1 MKEVES
7 LICNCQ
13 TKDRVQGILMP
24 RQLRVLVIEDSEY
37 EHELL
42 RKTLLRG
49 GLNLS
54 TQRID
59 TIDTL
64 QKALLT
70 KEWDLILSAT
80 NTSGC
85 PPIASLEYLQ
95 NQKLDIPFILI
106 SDHIGEEK
114 VVSLLKAG
122 ANDFVNFKNLT
133 RLVPTIEREL
143 KEAALRRDAEKT
155 KQALH
160 RSENRYRQLVD
171 DSPTPI
177 LLLQDEKI
185 VFLNKAAKQTLAISA
200 HEELINKPVSE
211 LLHDGPP
218 ELMQSELKLLRN
230 HNSRPY
236 QAAFKRADG
245 VIILVEVFVSP
256 ADHEGAP
263 ATQLVFTDVTQ
274 RKDSDAKLQQAVQII
289 EHTMEGVLITDN
301 QGLIDSVNPAFTEI
315 TGYSEQEVIF
325 KHPRKLISNRHST
338 EFFDELWSEVNQTGS
353 WRGEVWNQR
362 KNGEI
367 YPAWMTISCVEDEQG
382 GGIEHYVIVFSDIT
396 SIKKT
401 QSQLEHLAHHDSLTN
416 LPNRLLFE
424 DRLEH
429 AIAQAKRQK
438 HQLAVLFLDL
448 DRFKNIN
455 DSLGHAMGDELLKEV
470 ASRLQ
475 NILRD
480 DDTAARLGGDE
491 FTVLVE
497 NIDDPSQAA
506 VVASKIQENFK
517 APFKIAGRELH
528 ITTSIG
534 ISIYP
539 EDGKDVADLTK
550 NADAAMYQAKE
561 QGRNSYRYYTS
572 ELTKTAFERLLLETE
587 LRSAIQQDQLL
598 LYYQPQIS
606 LQNGE
611 MTGAEALLRWHHPR
625 LGIIPPA
632 RFIPL
637 AEESGLIHEIGS
649 WVLQEACAQ
658 THYLHRQELFHG
670 RMAINLS
677 VRQIMQTDLI
687 LRFEEIIGD
696 SKCPPNMLQLEVT
709 EGIFMGQMKHSVPVL
724 DVFKKLGVSIA
735 IDDFGTG
742 YSSLSYLKQLPI
754 DKLKIDR
761 SFIRDMPHDSDAV
774 AITQAIV
781 SLGKNLGLRIT
792 AEGIETMA
800 QQSLLQKM
808 GCQEGQGYLYSPPV
822 PAETFEEMLLEGRR
836 TFHHHFSSY
845 GS

>member
-1 MKEVES
+1 
-7 LICNCQ
+7 
-13 TKDRVQGILMP
+13 MP
-24 RQLRVLVIEDSEY
+24 EQLRILVIEDSES
-37 EHELL
+37 EHILL
-42 RKTLLRG
+42 CRALRRG
-49 GLNLS
+49 GLEIS
-54 TQRID
+54 SRRID
-59 TIDTL
+59 T
-64 QKALLT
+64 KEALREVVT
-70 KEWDLILSAT
+70 TDNWDLILSDT
-80 NTSGC
+80 DISGC
-85 PPIASLEYLQ
+85 TPLESLELLQ
-95 NQKLDIPFILI
+95 NRHLDIPFILI

-122 ANDFVNFKNLT
+122 ANDFVNFNNLS
-133 RLVPTIEREL
+133 RLAPAVEREL
-143 KEAALRRDAEKT
+143 KEAAVRREAEKT
-155 KQALH
+155 KIALR

-171 DSPTPI
+171 DSPIPI
-177 LLLQDEKI
+177 LLLQDDKI
-185 VFLNKAAKQTLAISA
+185 VFLNEAAKQTLAVSIQQP
-200 HEELINKPVSE
+200 LINKQSSVLFHEASPQ
-211 LLHDGPP
+211 LLDA
-218 ELMQSELKLLRN
+218 QIKSLRN
-230 HNSRPY
+230 HNSQPY
-236 QAAFKRADG
+236 EAALRRADG
-245 VIILVEVFVSP
+245 VIIQVEALVSP
-256 ADHEGAP
+256 VEHEGAP

-274 RKDSDAKLQQAVQII
+274 RKESDAKLQQAVQII
-289 EHTMEGVLITDN
+289 EHTMEGVLITDQ
-301 QGLIDSVNPAFTEI
+301 QGNINSVNPAFTEI
-315 TGYSEQEVIF
+315 TGYSEQEII
-325 KHPRKLISNRHST
+325 KQHPRILISGRHPP
-338 EFFDELWSEVNQTGS
+338 EFFDELWSKVRRTGS
-353 WRGEVWNQR
+353 WRGEVWYQR
-362 KNGEI
+362 KNGEV
-367 YPAWMTISCVEDEQG
+367 YPVWMTISCVHDKHERV
-382 GGIEHYVIVFSDIT
+382 IHYVAVFSDIT
-396 SIKKT
+396 SIKQT

-438 HQLAVLFLDL
+438 RQLAVLFLDL

-470 ASRLQ
+470 AKRLQ

-497 NIDDPSQAA
+497 NIEDPSQAA
-506 VVASKIQENFK
+506 MVASKIQEKFK

-528 ITTSIG
+528 VTTSIG
-534 ISIYP
+534 ISIFP
-539 EDGKDVADLTK
+539 DDGNDVADLTK

-561 QGRNSYRYYTS
+561 QGRNNYRYYTS
-572 ELTKTAFERLLLETE
+572 ELTRSAFERLLLETE
-587 LRSAIQQDQLL
+587 LRSALKQNQLL

-606 LQNGE
+606 LKNGE
-611 MTGAEALLRWHHPR
+611 MTGAEAVLRWHHPR

-637 AEESGLIHEIGS
+637 AEESGLIHDIGN
-649 WVLQEACAQ
+649 WVLEQACAQ
-658 THYLHRQELFHG
+658 TRYLSKQRLFQG

-687 LRFEEIIGD
+687 LRFEQIIAESG
-696 SKCPPNMLQLEVT
+696 CPPDMLQLEVT

-822 PAETFEEMLLEGRR
+822 PAETFEEMLLEGTR
-836 TFHHHFSSY
+836 TFHHHFSNY
-845 GS
+845 GR

>member
-1 MKEVES
+1 MS
-7 LICNCQ
+7 
-13 TKDRVQGILMP
+13 G
-24 RQLRVLVIEDSEY
+24 QLRVLVIEDSEY
-37 EHELL
+37 EHDLL
-42 RKTLLRG
+42 RKTLLQD
-49 GLNLS
+49 GLNVS
-54 TQRID
+54 TLRID
-59 TIDTL
+59 SLDSL
-64 QKALLT
+64 KKALT
-70 KEWDLILSAT
+70 SESWDLILSAT
-80 NTSGC
+80 NTAGC
-85 PPIASLEYLQ
+85 PPESSLKFLHQ
-95 NQKLDIPFILI
+95 QHLDIPFILI

-114 VVSLLKAG
+114 VVTLLKAG
-122 ANDFVNFKNLT
+122 ANDFVNFKNLP
-133 RLVPTIEREL
+133 RLMPAIEREL
-143 KEAALRRDAEKT
+143 KEAAIRREAEET

-171 DSPTPI
+171 ESPTPI
-177 LLLQDEKI
+177 LLLQNEKI
-185 VFLNKAAKQTLAISA
+185 VFLNKAANQTLAVT
-200 HEELINKPVSE
+200 EQNQPLNKPVSE

-218 ELMQSELKLLRN
+218 ELMNSPLQLLRN

-236 QAAFKRADG
+236 QAAFVRADG

-256 ADHEGAP
+256 AEHEGAA

-274 RKDSDAKLQQAVQII
+274 RRDSDAKLQQAVQII
-289 EHTMEGVLITDN
+289 EHTMEGVLITDS
-301 QGLIDSVNPAFTEI
+301 QGMIDSVNPAFTEI
-315 TGYSEQEVIF
+315 TGYLEHEIISR
-325 KHPRKLISNRHST
+325 HPRILISNRHAP
-338 EFFDELWSEVNQTGS
+338 EFFDELWNEVRQTGS
-353 WRGEVWNQR
+353 WRGETWNQR
-362 KNGEI
+362 KNAEI
-367 YPAWMTISCVEDEQG
+367 YPAWMTISCVKDEHEN
-382 GGIEHYVIVFSDIT
+382 IVHYVAVFSDIT
-396 SIKKT
+396 SIKQT

-438 HQLAVLFLDL
+438 RQLAVLFLDL

-470 ASRLQ
+470 AARLQ

-506 VVASKIQENFK
+506 IVASKIQEKFK
-517 APFKIAGRELH
+517 APFRIAGRELH
-528 ITTSIG
+528 VTTSIG
-534 ISIYP
+534 ISIFP

-572 ELTKTAFERLLLETE
+572 ELTRTAFERLLLETE
-587 LRSAIQQDQLL
+587 LRSALQHNQLL

-606 LQNGE
+606 LHNGE
-611 MTGAEALLRWHHPR
+611 MTGAEAVLRWHHPR

-637 AEESGLIHEIGS
+637 AEESGLIHEIGN
-649 WVLQEACAQ
+649 WVLQEACEQ
-658 THYLHRQELFHG
+658 THYLHRQGLFHG

-687 LRFEEIIGD
+687 LRFEQIIGE
-696 SKCPPNMLQLEVT
+696 SGCPPDMLQLEVT

-800 QQSLLQKM
+800 QQALLQKM

-836 TFHHHFSSY
+836 TFHHHFSNY
-845 GS
+845 GR

>member
-1 MKEVES
+1 MPGQLRI
-7 LICNCQ
+7 LIIEGSENIYGLVCQ
-13 TKDRVQGILMP
+13 TLRRKDLN
-24 RQLRVLVIEDSEY
+24 VLT
-37 EHELL
+37 
-42 RKTLLRG
+42 R
-49 GLNLS
+49 
-54 TQRID
+54 RID
-59 TIDTL
+59 DRD
-64 QKALLT
+64 ALLSALDQSA
-70 KEWDLILSAT
+70 WDLILS
-80 NTSGC
+80 NTDSSGLN
-85 PPIASLEYLQ
+85 PTDALKLLRDRQ
-95 NQKLDIPFILI
+95 LDIPFILV
-106 SDHIGEEK
+106 SDSIGEEK

-122 ANDFVNFKNLT
+122 ASDYINLNNLS
-133 RLVPTIEREL
+133 RLLPAVDREL
-143 KEAALRRDAEKT
+143 KEAAVRREAKKT
-155 KQALH
+155 KLALR

-171 DSPTPI
+171 HSPTPI
-177 LLLQDEKI
+177 LLLQNDKI
-185 VFLNKAAKQTLAISA
+185 VFLNEAAMQTLAVSLKRP
-200 HEELINKPVSE
+200 LINKPANDLFANSSSSLLDTPALKSPSE
-211 LLHDGPP
+211 
-218 ELMQSELKLLRN
+218 QSD
-230 HNSRPY
+230 RPL
-236 QAAFKRADG
+236 QTLFRRADG
-245 VIILVEVFVSP
+245 DAIQVEVFVSLV
-256 ADHEGAP
+256 DHEGAP
-263 ATQLVFTDVTQ
+263 ATQLVFTDITN
-274 RKDSDAKLQQAVQII
+274 RKESDAKLKQAAQII
-289 EHTMEGVLITDN
+289 EHTMEGVLITDDH
-301 QGLIDSVNPAFTEI
+301 GKIESVNPAFSEI
-315 TGYSEQEVIF
+315 TGYSKSEIMQ
-325 KHPRKLISNRHST
+325 KHPQLLISDKHSA
-338 EFFDELWSEVNQTGS
+338 EFLSELWEHVNDTGS
-353 WRGEVWNQR
+353 WRGELWNQR
-362 KNGEI
+362 KNGEV
-367 YPAWMTISCVEDEQG
+367 YPVWMTISCVRDEQG
-382 GGIEHYVIVFSDIT
+382 EAQHYLMVFSDIT
-396 SIKKT
+396 SLKQT

-429 AIAQAKRQK
+429 ALAQAKRQK
-438 HQLAVLFLDL
+438 RQLAVLFLDL

-470 ASRLQ
+470 AKRLQ

-506 VVASKIQENFK
+506 VVASKIQDEFK
-517 APFKIAGRELH
+517 HPFKIANRELH
-528 ITTSIG
+528 VTSSIG
-534 ISIYP
+534 ISIFP
-539 EDGKDVADLTK
+539 EDGKDVANLTK

-561 QGRNSYRYYTS
+561 QGRNNYRYYTS
-572 ELTKTAFERLLLETE
+572 ELTRSAFERLLLETE
-587 LRSAIQQDQLL
+587 LRSALKDDQLL

-606 LQNGE
+606 LKNGE

-637 AEESGLIHEIGS
+637 AEESGLIHEIGN
-649 WVLQEACAQ
+649 WVLSEACEQ
-658 THYLHRQELFHG
+658 TRYLYKQGLFQG
-670 RMAINLS
+670 RMAVNLS

-687 LRFEEIIGD
+687 LRFEQIIAESG
-696 SKCPPNMLQLEVT
+696 CPPNMLQLEVT

-822 PAETFEEMLLEGRR
+822 PAEVFEQMLMEGRR
-836 TFHHHFSSY
+836 TFHHHFSNY

>member
-1 MKEVES
+1 
-7 LICNCQ
+7 
-13 TKDRVQGILMP
+13 MP
-24 RQLRVLVIEDSEY
+24 GQLRVLVIEDSEREY
-37 EHELL
+37 KLL
-42 RKTLLRG
+42 CRTLLRG
-49 GLNLS
+49 GLDVSPL
-54 TQRID
+54 RID
-59 TIDTL
+59 T
-64 QKALLT
+64 QEAMKEALKST
-70 KEWDLILSAT
+70 SWDLILSDT
-80 NTSGC
+80 DIPRFS
-85 PPIASLEYLQ
+85 PHESLKLLQ
-95 NQKLDIPFILI
+95 DRQLDIPFILI

-122 ANDFVNFKNLT
+122 ANDFVNFNNLP
-133 RLVPTIEREL
+133 RLVPAIERER
-143 KEAALRRDAEKT
+143 KEAAVRREAEKT
-155 KQALH
+155 KIALR

-177 LLLQDEKI
+177 LLLQENKI
-185 VFLNKAAKQTLAISA
+185 VFLNEAAKQTLAVSIQKP
-200 HEELINKPVSE
+200 LINKQACILFHDASPQ
-211 LLHDGPP
+211 LL
-218 ELMQSELKLLRN
+218 EAQIKSLRN
-230 HNSRPY
+230 HNSQPY
-236 QAAFKRADG
+236 EAAFRRADG
-245 VIILVEVFVSP
+245 IIIQVEVFVSP
-256 ADHEGAP
+256 VEHEGAP

-274 RKDSDAKLQQAVQII
+274 RKESDAKLKQAVQII
-289 EHTMEGVLITDN
+289 EHTMEGVLITDSN
-301 QGLIDSVNPAFTEI
+301 GVIDSVNPAFTEI
-315 TGYSEQEVIF
+315 TGYSEQEIITQ
-325 KHPRKLISNRHST
+325 HPRILISGRHPP
-338 EFFDELWSEVNQTGS
+338 EFFEELWDNVRNTGS

-362 KNGEI
+362 KNGEV
-367 YPAWMTISCVEDEQG
+367 YPVWMTISCVRDEQG
-382 GGIEHYVIVFSDIT
+382 SVMHYVAVFSDIT
-396 SIKKT
+396 SIKQT

-438 HQLAVLFLDL
+438 RQLAVLFLDL

-470 ASRLQ
+470 AARLQ
-475 NILRD
+475 KILRD

-497 NIDDPSQAA
+497 NIEDPSQAA
-506 VVASKIQENFK
+506 VVATKIQEKFK

-528 ITTSIG
+528 VTTSIG

-561 QGRNSYRYYTS
+561 QGRNNYRYYTS
-572 ELTKTAFERLLLETE
+572 ELTRTAFERLLLETE
-587 LRSAIQQDQLL
+587 LRSALHQNQLL

-606 LQNGE
+606 LNNGE
-611 MTGAEALLRWHHPR
+611 MTGAEAVLRWHHPR

-637 AEESGLIHEIGS
+637 AEESGLIHEIGN

-658 THYLHRQELFHG
+658 TRYLNKQGLFQG

-687 LRFEEIIGD
+687 LRFEQIIAD
-696 SKCPPNMLQLEVT
+696 SGCPPTMLQLEVT
-709 EGIFMGQMKHSVPVL
+709 EGIFMGQMQHSVPVL

-836 TFHHHFSSY
+836 TFHHHFSNY
-845 GS
+845 GR

>member
-1 MKEVES
+1 LIQS
-7 LICNCQ
+7 LEQN
-13 TKDRVQGILMP
+13 
-24 RQLRVLVIEDSEY
+24 
-37 EHELL
+37 
-42 RKTLLRG
+42 
-49 GLNLS
+49 
-54 TQRID
+54 
-59 TIDTL
+59 
-64 QKALLT
+64 
-70 KEWDLILSAT
+70 EWDLILS
-80 NTSGC
+80 NTDTPGFNPFDALKLLSNR
-85 PPIASLEYLQ
+85 Q
-95 NQKLDIPFILI
+95 LDIPFILV
-106 SDHIGEEK
+106 SDSIGEEK
-114 VVSLLKAG
+114 VASLLKAG
-122 ANDFVNFKNLT
+122 ASDYINLNNLS
-133 RLVPTIEREL
+133 RLGPAVEREL
-143 KEAALRRDAEKT
+143 KEAAVRREAEKT
-155 KQALH
+155 KQALR

-171 DSPTPI
+171 HSPAPI
-177 LLLQDEKI
+177 LLLQNGKI
-185 VFLNKAAKQTLAISA
+185 VFFNEAAKQALAISL
-200 HEELINKPVSE
+200 EKPLLNKPASE
-211 LLHDGPP
+211 LFTD
-218 ELMQSELKLLRN
+218 EASALLDSPN
-230 HNSRPY
+230 IKSASVQNERPI
-236 QAAFKRADG
+236 QTTFKRADG
-245 VIILVEVFVSP
+245 GTILVEVFVSLVE
-256 ADHEGAP
+256 HEGAP
-263 ATQLVFTDVTQ
+263 ATQLVFSNITN
-274 RKDSDAKLQQAVQII
+274 RKESDAKLQQAAQII
-289 EHTMEGVLITDN
+289 EHTMEGVLITDVDRE
-301 QGLIDSVNPAFTEI
+301 IESVNPAFTEI
-315 TGYSEQEVIF
+315 TGYSKSDIIHKQ
-325 KHPRKLISNRHST
+325 PQLLISNKHSM
-338 EFFDELWSEVNQTGS
+338 EFLNELWDHVTDTGS
-353 WRGEVWNQR
+353 WRGELWNQR
-362 KNGEI
+362 KNGEV
-367 YPAWMTISCVEDEQG
+367 YPVWMTISCVRDDKG
-382 GGIEHYVIVFSDIT
+382 DALHYVMVFSDIT
-396 SIKKT
+396 SLKQT

-429 AIAQAKRQK
+429 ALAQAKRQNR
-438 HQLAVLFLDL
+438 QLAVLFLDL

-470 ASRLQ
+470 AKRLQ

-506 VVASKIQENFK
+506 VVASKIQDKFK
-517 APFKIAGRELH
+517 SPFKIAGRELH
-528 ITTSIG
+528 ITASIG
-534 ISIYP
+534 ISIFP
-539 EDGKDVADLTK
+539 DDGKDVADLTK

-561 QGRNSYRYYTS
+561 QGRNNYRYYTS
-572 ELTKTAFERLLLETE
+572 ELTRSAFERLLLETE
-587 LRSAIQQDQLL
+587 LRSALNEDQLL

-606 LQNGE
+606 LKNGE

-637 AEESGLIHEIGS
+637 AEESGLIHEIGN
-649 WVLQEACAQ
+649 WVLNETCQQ
-658 THYLHRQELFHG
+658 TRYLYKQGLFQG

-687 LRFEEIIGD
+687 LRFEQIIAESG
-696 SKCPPNMLQLEVT
+696 CPPEILQLEVT

-822 PAETFEEMLLEGRR
+822 PAEVFEQMLMEGRR
-836 TFHHHFSSY
+836 TFYHHFSNY
-845 GS
+845 GR

>member
-1 MKEVES
+1 
-7 LICNCQ
+7 
-13 TKDRVQGILMP
+13 MP
-24 RQLRVLVIEDSEY
+24 GQLRTLVIEDSEY
-37 EHELL
+37 DHDLL
-42 RKTLLRG
+42 CKTLQRG
-49 GLNLS
+49 GLDPS
-54 TQRID
+54 TLRID
-59 TIDTL
+59 SLDSLRGAL
-64 QKALLT
+64 QSAD
-70 KEWDLILSAT
+70 WDLILSAT
-80 NTSGC
+80 DITDC
-85 PPIASLEYLQ
+85 PPETSLKLLQ
-95 NQKLDIPFILI
+95 KRQLDIPFILI

-114 VVSLLKAG
+114 VVALLKAG
-122 ANDFVNFKNLT
+122 ANDFINFKNLA
-133 RLVPTIEREL
+133 RLVPAIEREL
-143 KEAALRRDAEKT
+143 KEAAVRREAEET

-177 LLLQDEKI
+177 LLLQHEKV
-185 VFLNKAAKQTLAISA
+185 VFLNKAAKQTLA
-200 HEELINKPVSE
+200 VSE
-211 LLHDGPP
+211 RQQLTNEPISKLLYEAPP
-218 ELMQSELKLLRN
+218 ELMKAPFRLLRN

-236 QAAFKRADG
+236 EAAFRRADG
-245 VIILVEVFVSP
+245 AIIQVEVFVSP
-256 ADHEGAP
+256 AEHEGEP

-274 RKDSDAKLQQAVQII
+274 RKDSDVKLQQAVQII
-289 EHTMEGVLITDN
+289 EHTMEGVLITDDH
-301 QGLIDSVNPAFTEI
+301 GMIDSVNPAFSEI
-315 TGYSEQEVIF
+315 TGYSEEEIISQ
-325 KHPRKLISNRHST
+325 HPRMLISSRHSPD
-338 EFFDELWSEVNQTGS
+338 FFDEVWSEVKQIGS
-353 WRGEVWNQR
+353 WRGELWNQR
-362 KNGEI
+362 KNGET
-367 YPAWMTISCVEDEQG
+367 YPAWMTISCVKDEHG
-382 GGIEHYVIVFSDIT
+382 SIVHYVAVFSDIT
-396 SIKKT
+396 SIKQT

-438 HQLAVLFLDL
+438 RQLAVLFLDL

-470 ASRLQ
+470 AARLQ

-497 NIDDPSQAA
+497 NVEDPSQAA
-506 VVASKIQENFK
+506 VVAAKIQEKFK

-528 ITTSIG
+528 VTTSIG

-539 EDGKDVADLTK
+539 EDGNDVADLTK

-572 ELTKTAFERLLLETE
+572 ELTRTAFERLLLETE
-587 LRSAIQQDQLL
+587 LRSALQQHQLL

-606 LQNGE
+606 LHNGE
-611 MTGAEALLRWHHPR
+611 ITGAEAVLRWHHPR

-637 AEESGLIHEIGS
+637 AEESGLIHEIGN
-649 WVLQEACAQ
+649 WVLQEACEQ
-658 THYLHRQELFHG
+658 TRYLNQQGLFQG

-687 LRFEEIIGD
+687 LRFEQIIANSG
-696 SKCPPNMLQLEVT
+696 CPPDMLQLEVT

-822 PAETFEEMLLEGRR
+822 PVETFEEMLLEGRR
-836 TFHHHFSSY
+836 TFHHHFSNY
-845 GS
+845 GR

>member
-1 MKEVES
+1 
-7 LICNCQ
+7 
-13 TKDRVQGILMP
+13 MP
-24 RQLRVLVIEDSEY
+24 GQLRVLVIEDSESEY
-37 EHELL
+37 ELL
-42 RKTLLRG
+42 CRTLRRETLNVSTRRVETKKTMEQVLG
-49 GLNLS
+49 QG
-54 TQRID
+54 
-59 TIDTL
+59 
-64 QKALLT
+64 
-70 KEWDLILSAT
+70 EWDLILS
-80 NTSGC
+80 NTDIPGFG
-85 PPIASLEYLQ
+85 PLESLKLLANRQ
-95 NQKLDIPFILI
+95 LDIPFILV

-122 ANDFVNFKNLT
+122 ASDFINFNNLS
-133 RLVPTIEREL
+133 RLVPAIEREL
-143 KEAALRRDAEKT
+143 KEAAVRREAERT
-155 KQALH
+155 KQALR

-177 LLLQDEKI
+177 LLLQNDKI
-185 VFLNKAAKQTLAISA
+185 VFLNEAAKKTLAVSL
-200 HEELINKPVSE
+200 ERPLINKQAGTLFVEGAPQLLAPPPLSSLPNHVSQQ
-211 LLHDGPP
+211 PR
-218 ELMQSELKLLRN
+218 QT
-230 HNSRPY
+230 
-236 QAAFKRADG
+236 AFQRADG
-245 VIILVEVFVSP
+245 GVIQVEVFVSP
-256 ADHEGAP
+256 VEHEGAP
-263 ATQLVFTDVTQ
+263 ATQLVFSDITH
-274 RKDSDAKLQQAVQII
+274 RKESDAKLQQAVQII
-289 EHTMEGVLITDN
+289 EHTMEGVLITDK
-301 QGLIDSVNPAFTEI
+301 QGQINSVNPAFTEI
-315 TGYSEQEVIF
+315 TGYSETEIINQ
-325 KHPRKLISNRHST
+325 HPRILISGRHPA
-338 EFFDELWSEVNQTGS
+338 EFFDELWDHVKKTGS

-362 KNGEI
+362 QNGEV
-367 YPAWMTISCVEDEQG
+367 YPVWMTISCVRDDQG
-382 GGIEHYVIVFSDIT
+382 EALHYVAVFSDIT
-396 SIKKT
+396 SIKQT

-429 AIAQAKRQK
+429 ALAQAKRQNR
-438 HQLAVLFLDL
+438 QLAVLFLDL

-470 ASRLQ
+470 ANRLQ

-491 FTVLVE
+491 FTILVE
-497 NIDDPSQAA
+497 NVDDPSQAA
-506 VVASKIQENFK
+506 VVASKIQDKFK

-528 ITTSIG
+528 VTASIG

-561 QGRNSYRYYTS
+561 QGRNNYRYYTS
-572 ELTKTAFERLLLETE
+572 ELTRTAFERLLLETE
-587 LRSAIQQDQLL
+587 LRSALKQGQLL

-606 LQNGE
+606 LKNGE

-637 AEESGLIHEIGS
+637 AEESGLIHDIGN
-649 WVLQEACAQ
+649 WVLKETCEQ
-658 THYLHRQELFHG
+658 TRYLLKQGLFQG

-687 LRFEEIIGD
+687 LRFEQIIAESG
-696 SKCPPNMLQLEVT
+696 CPPDMLQLEVT

-822 PAETFEEMLLEGRR
+822 PAEIFEQMLLEGRR
-836 TFHHHFSSY
+836 TFHHHFSNY
-845 GS
+845 GR

>member
-1 MKEVES
+1 M
-7 LICNCQ
+7 
-13 TKDRVQGILMP
+13 LMS
-24 RQLRVLVIEDSEY
+24 RQLRILVIEESEY
-37 EHELL
+37 EHELV
-42 RKTLLRG
+42 RKALLRG
-49 GLNLS
+49 GLELS
-54 TQRID
+54 TQRIASLD
-59 TIDTL
+59 SL
-64 QKALLT
+64 NKALQS
-70 KEWDLILSAT
+70 KEWDLILSST
-80 NTSGC
+80 DISDC
-85 PPIASLEYLQ
+85 PPNVSLKYLQ
-95 NQKLDIPFILI
+95 DQQLDIPFILI

-133 RLVPTIEREL
+133 RLVPAIEREL
-143 KEAALRRDAEKT
+143 KEAALRREAEKT

-177 LLLQDEKI
+177 LLLQDERI
-185 VFLNKAAKQTLAISA
+185 VFLNKAAKQTLAVSEHIQ
-200 HEELINKPVSE
+200 LINEPVSE
-211 LLHDGPP
+211 LLRDGPP
-218 ELMQSELKLLRN
+218 ELMKSQLKVLRN

-256 ADHEGAP
+256 AEHEGAP

-289 EHTMEGVLITDN
+289 EHTMEGVLITDS
-301 QGLIDSVNPAFTEI
+301 QGMIDSVNPAFSEI
-315 TGYSEQEVIF
+315 TGYSEHEIIS
-325 KHPRKLISNRHST
+325 KHPRILISNRHSP
-338 EFFDELWSEVNQTGS
+338 EFFDELWNEVNQTGS
-353 WRGEVWNQR
+353 WRGEIWNQR
-362 KNGEI
+362 KNGEV
-367 YPAWMTISCVEDEQG
+367 YPAWMTISCVQDEQG
-382 GGIEHYVIVFSDIT
+382 GIAHYVAVFSDIT
-396 SIKKT
+396 SIKQT

-429 AIAQAKRQK
+429 AIAQAKRQNR
-438 HQLAVLFLDL
+438 QLAVLFLDL

-470 ASRLQ
+470 AARLQ
-475 NILRD
+475 HILRD

-506 VVASKIQENFK
+506 VVASKIQEKFK

-572 ELTKTAFERLLLETE
+572 ELTRTAFERLLLETE
-587 LRSAIQQDQLL
+587 LRSALQQNQLL

-606 LQNGE
+606 LHNGE
-611 MTGAEALLRWHHPR
+611 LTGAEAVLRWHHPR

-637 AEESGLIHEIGS
+637 AEESGLIHEIGN
-649 WVLQEACAQ
+649 WVLQEACEQ
-658 THYLHRQELFHG
+658 TRYLHRQGLFQG

-687 LRFEEIIGD
+687 LRFEEIIGE
-696 SKCPPNMLQLEVT
+696 SGCPPDMLQLEVT

-761 SFIRDMPHDSDAV
+761 SFIRDMPHDNDAV

-836 TFHHHFSSY
+836 TFHHHFSNY
-845 GS
+845 GR

>member
-1 MKEVES
+1 MS
-7 LICNCQ
+7 
-13 TKDRVQGILMP
+13 
-24 RQLRVLVIEDSEY
+24 RQLRILVIEESEY
-37 EHELL
+37 EHELV
-42 RKTLLRG
+42 RKALLRG
-49 GLNLS
+49 GLELS

-59 TIDTL
+59 SLDSL
-64 QKALLT
+64 KKALKS
-70 KEWDLILSAT
+70 KEWDLILST
-80 NTSGC
+80 TDISQC
-85 PPIASLEYLQ
+85 PPNASLKYLQ
-95 NQKLDIPFILI
+95 DQKLDIPFILV

-133 RLVPTIEREL
+133 RLAPTIEREL
-143 KEAALRRDAEKT
+143 KEAAVRREAEET

-185 VFLNKAAKQTLAISA
+185 VFLNKAAKQTLAIS
-200 HEELINKPVSE
+200 EGEQLISKPLSE

-218 ELMQSELKLLRN
+218 ELMKSQVKLLRN

-274 RKDSDAKLQQAVQII
+274 RKDSDVKLQQAVQII
-289 EHTMEGVLITDN
+289 EHTMEGVLITD
-301 QGLIDSVNPAFTEI
+301 GEGMIDSVNPAFSEI
-315 TGYSEQEVIF
+315 TGYSEQEIISR
-325 KHPRKLISNRHST
+325 HPRILISNRHSP
-338 EFFDELWSEVNQTGS
+338 EFFDELWNEVNQTGS
-353 WRGEVWNQR
+353 WRGEIWNQR
-362 KNGEI
+362 KNGEV
-367 YPAWMTISCVEDEQG
+367 YPAWMTISCVQDER
-382 GGIEHYVIVFSDIT
+382 GGIAHYVAVFSDIT
-396 SIKKT
+396 SIKQT

-438 HQLAVLFLDL
+438 RQLAVLFLDL

-470 ASRLQ
+470 AARLQ
-475 NILRD
+475 HILRD

-497 NIDDPSQAA
+497 NIEDPSQAA
-506 VVASKIQENFK
+506 VVASKIQEKFK
-517 APFKIAGRELH
+517 TPFKIAGRELH

-572 ELTKTAFERLLLETE
+572 ELTRTAFERLLLETE
-587 LRSAIQQDQLL
+587 LRSALQQNQLL

-606 LQNGE
+606 LHNGE
-611 MTGAEALLRWHHPR
+611 MTGAEAVLRWHHPR

-637 AEESGLIHEIGS
+637 AEESGLIHEIGN
-649 WVLQEACAQ
+649 WVLQEACEQ
-658 THYLHRQELFHG
+658 TRYLNRQGLFQG

-687 LRFEEIIGD
+687 LRFEEIIGE
-696 SKCPPNMLQLEVT
+696 SGCPPDMLQLEVT

-742 YSSLSYLKQLPI
+742 YSSLSYPKQLPI

-836 TFHHHFSSY
+836 TFHHHFSNY
-845 GS
+845 GR

>member
-1 MKEVES
+1 
-7 LICNCQ
+7 
-13 TKDRVQGILMP
+13 MP
-24 RQLRVLVIEDSEY
+24 GQLRVLVIEDSER
-37 EHELL
+37 EHKLL
-42 RKTLLRG
+42 CRTLLRG
-49 GLNLS
+49 GLDVSPL
-54 TQRID
+54 RID
-59 TIDTL
+59 TL
-64 QKALLT
+64 EAMKEAL
-70 KEWDLILSAT
+70 KSHNWDLILSET
-80 NTSGC
+80 DIPRFS
-85 PPIASLEYLQ
+85 PHESLKLLQ
-95 NQKLDIPFILI
+95 DRQLDIPFILI

-122 ANDFVNFKNLT
+122 ANDFVHFNNLP
-133 RLVPTIEREL
+133 RLVPAIEREL
-143 KEAALRRDAEKT
+143 KEAAVRREAEKT
-155 KQALH
+155 KVALR

-177 LLLQDEKI
+177 LLLQEDKI
-185 VFLNKAAKQTLAISA
+185 VFLNEAAKQTLAVSIQKP
-200 HEELINKPVSE
+200 LINKQAHILFHDASPQ
-211 LLHDGPP
+211 LL
-218 ELMQSELKLLRN
+218 EAQIKSLRN
-230 HNSRPY
+230 HNSQPY
-236 QAAFKRADG
+236 EAAFRRADG
-245 VIILVEVFVSP
+245 IIIQVEVFVSP
-256 ADHEGAP
+256 VEHEGAP

-274 RKDSDAKLQQAVQII
+274 RKESDAKLQQAVQII
-289 EHTMEGVLITDN
+289 EHTMEGVLITDSN
-301 QGLIDSVNPAFTEI
+301 GVIDSVNPAFTEI
-315 TGYSEQEVIF
+315 TGYSEQEIITQ
-325 KHPRKLISNRHST
+325 HPKILISGRHPP
-338 EFFDELWSEVNQTGS
+338 EFFEELWNSVRNTGS
-353 WRGEVWNQR
+353 WRGEIWNQR
-362 KNGEI
+362 KNGEV
-367 YPAWMTISCVEDEQG
+367 YPVWMTISCVRDEQG
-382 GGIEHYVIVFSDIT
+382 SVMHYVAVFSDIT
-396 SIKKT
+396 SIKQT

-438 HQLAVLFLDL
+438 RQLAVLFLDL

-470 ASRLQ
+470 AARLQ
-475 NILRD
+475 KILRD

-506 VVASKIQENFK
+506 VVAAKIQEKFK

-528 ITTSIG
+528 VTTSIG

-561 QGRNSYRYYTS
+561 QGRNNYRYYTS
-572 ELTKTAFERLLLETE
+572 ELTRTAFERLLLETE
-587 LRSAIQQDQLL
+587 LRSALRQDQLL

-606 LQNGE
+606 LNNGE
-611 MTGAEALLRWHHPR
+611 MTGAEAVLRWHHPR

-637 AEESGLIHEIGS
+637 AEESGLIHEIGN
-649 WVLQEACAQ
+649 WVLREACAQ
-658 THYLHRQELFHG
+658 TRYLNKQGLFQG

-687 LRFEEIIGD
+687 LRFEQIIAD
-696 SKCPPNMLQLEVT
+696 SGCPPTMLQLEVT
-709 EGIFMGQMKHSVPVL
+709 EGIFMGQMQHSVPVL

-836 TFHHHFSSY
+836 TFHHHFSNY
-845 GS
+845 GR

>member
-1 MKEVES
+1 M
-7 LICNCQ
+7 
-13 TKDRVQGILMP
+13 LMSG
-24 RQLRVLVIEDSEY
+24 QLRALVIEDSEH

-42 RKTLLRG
+42 QETLLRG
-49 GLNLS
+49 GLEISSLRVDS
-54 TQRID
+54 LD
-59 TIDTL
+59 SLKD
-64 QKALLT
+64 ALT
-70 KEWDLILSAT
+70 CEAWDLILSAIDVAA
-80 NTSGC
+80 C
-85 PPIASLEYLQ
+85 PPDEGLDFLQ
-95 NQKLDIPFILI
+95 QQHLDIPFILI
-106 SDHIGEEK
+106 ADHISEEK
-114 VVSLLKAG
+114 IVTLLKAG
-122 ANDFVNFKNLT
+122 ANDFVNVNNLP
-133 RLVPTIEREL
+133 RLVPAIEREL
-143 KEAALRRDAEKT
+143 KEAAIRREAERT
-155 KQALH
+155 KKALH

-171 DSPTPI
+171 ESPTPI
-177 LLLQDEKI
+177 LLLQDKKI
-185 VFLNKAAKQTLAISA
+185 VFLNKAARQTLGVTQQHQLLDKA
-200 HEELINKPVSE
+200 VSE

-218 ELMQSELKLLRN
+218 ELINSPLQLLRN

-236 QAAFKRADG
+236 QATFKKADG
-245 VIILVEVFVSP
+245 DSILVEVFISQ
-256 ADHEGAP
+256 AEHEGAA

-274 RKDSDAKLQQAVQII
+274 RRDSDAKLQQAVQII
-289 EHTMEGVLITDN
+289 KHTMEGVLITDS
-301 QGLIDSVNPAFTEI
+301 QGMIDSVNPAFTEI
-315 TGYSEQEVIF
+315 TGYCEDEIIDR
-325 KHPRKLISNRHST
+325 HPRILISNRHAP
-338 EFFDELWSEVNQTGS
+338 EFFDAVWREVRETGS
-353 WRGEVWNQR
+353 WRGETWNQR

-367 YPAWMTISCVEDEQG
+367 YPAWMTISCVKDDHEN
-382 GGIEHYVIVFSDIT
+382 IVHYVAVFSDIT
-396 SIKKT
+396 SIKQT

-438 HQLAVLFLDL
+438 RQLAVLFLDL

-470 ASRLQ
+470 AARLQ

-497 NIDDPSQAA
+497 NIEDPSQAA
-506 VVASKIQENFK
+506 VVASKIQEKFK
-517 APFKIAGRELH
+517 APFRIAGRELH

-561 QGRNSYRYYTS
+561 QGRNSYRYYTV
-572 ELTKTAFERLLLETE
+572 ELTRTAFERLLLETE
-587 LRSAIQQDQLL
+587 LRGALRQEQLL

-606 LQNGE
+606 LHNGE
-611 MTGAEALLRWHHPR
+611 MTGAEAVLRWHHPR

-649 WVLQEACAQ
+649 WVLQEACEQ
-658 THYLHRQELFHG
+658 TRYLHQQGLFHG

-687 LRFEEIIGD
+687 LRFEQIIGE
-696 SKCPPNMLQLEVT
+696 SGCPPDMLQLEVT

-800 QQSLLQKM
+800 QQALLQKM

-822 PAETFEEMLLEGRR
+822 PAETFEEMLLEGRK
-836 TFHHHFSSY
+836 TFHHHFSNY
-845 GS
+845 GR

>member
-1 MKEVES
+1 
-7 LICNCQ
+7 
-13 TKDRVQGILMP
+13 MP
-24 RQLRVLVIEDSEY
+24 GQLRVLVIEDSER
-37 EHELL
+37 EHKLL
-42 RKTLLRG
+42 CRTLLRG
-49 GLNLS
+49 GLDVSPL
-54 TQRID
+54 RID
-59 TIDTL
+59 TMEAM
-64 QKALLT
+64 KEALKST
-70 KEWDLILSAT
+70 SWDLILSDT
-80 NTSGC
+80 DIPGFS
-85 PPIASLEYLQ
+85 PHESLKLLQ
-95 NQKLDIPFILI
+95 DRQLDIPFILI

-122 ANDFVNFKNLT
+122 ANDFVNFNNLP
-133 RLVPTIEREL
+133 RLVPAIEREL
-143 KEAALRRDAEKT
+143 KEAAVRREAEKT
-155 KQALH
+155 KIALR

-177 LLLQDEKI
+177 LLLQENKI
-185 VFLNKAAKQTLAISA
+185 VFLNEAAKQTLAVSIQKP
-200 HEELINKPVSE
+200 LINKQASILFHDASPQ
-211 LLHDGPP
+211 LL
-218 ELMQSELKLLRN
+218 ETQIKSLRN
-230 HNSRPY
+230 HNSQPY
-236 QAAFKRADG
+236 EAAFRRADG
-245 VIILVEVFVSP
+245 IIIQVEVFVSP
-256 ADHEGAP
+256 VEHEGTP

-274 RKDSDAKLQQAVQII
+274 RKESDAKLKQAVQII
-289 EHTMEGVLITDN
+289 EHTMEGVLITDSN
-301 QGLIDSVNPAFTEI
+301 GVINSVNPAFTEI
-315 TGYSEQEVIF
+315 TGYSEQEIITQ
-325 KHPRKLISNRHST
+325 HPRILISDRHPP
-338 EFFDELWSEVNQTGS
+338 EFFEELWDNVRNTGS

-362 KNGEI
+362 KNGEV
-367 YPAWMTISCVEDEQG
+367 YPVWMTISCVRDEQG
-382 GGIEHYVIVFSDIT
+382 SVMHYVAVFSDIT
-396 SIKKT
+396 SIKQT

-438 HQLAVLFLDL
+438 RQLAVLFLDL

-470 ASRLQ
+470 AARLQ
-475 NILRD
+475 KILRD

-497 NIDDPSQAA
+497 NIEDPSQAA
-506 VVASKIQENFK
+506 VVAAKIQEKFK

-528 ITTSIG
+528 VTTSIG

-561 QGRNSYRYYTS
+561 QGRNNYRYYTS
-572 ELTKTAFERLLLETE
+572 ELTRTAFERLLLETE
-587 LRSAIQQDQLL
+587 LRSALHQNQLL

-606 LQNGE
+606 LNNGE
-611 MTGAEALLRWHHPR
+611 MTGAEAVLRWHHPR

-637 AEESGLIHEIGS
+637 AEESGLIHEIGN

-658 THYLHRQELFHG
+658 TRYLNKQGLFQG

-687 LRFEEIIGD
+687 LRFEQIIAD
-696 SKCPPNMLQLEVT
+696 SGCPPTMLQLEVT
-709 EGIFMGQMKHSVPVL
+709 EGIFMGQMQHSVPVL

-836 TFHHHFSSY
+836 TFHHHFSNY
-845 GS
+845 GR

>member
-1 MKEVES
+1 MS
-7 LICNCQ
+7 
-13 TKDRVQGILMP
+13 G
-24 RQLRVLVIEDSEY
+24 QLRALVIEDSEY
-37 EHELL
+37 EHNLL
-42 RKTLLRG
+42 RKTLHRG
-49 GLNLS
+49 GLDLS
-54 TQRID
+54 TLRID
-59 TIDTL
+59 SLDSLKNAL
-64 QKALLT
+64 QSE
-70 KEWDLILSAT
+70 EWDLILST
-80 NTSGC
+80 TDIKDC
-85 PPIASLEYLQ
+85 PPEASLDYLQ
-95 NQKLDIPFILI
+95 KHNLDIPFILV

-114 VVSLLKAG
+114 VVTLLKAG

-133 RLVPTIEREL
+133 RLVPAIEREL
-143 KEAALRRDAEKT
+143 KEAAVRREAEET

-185 VFLNKAAKQTLAISA
+185 VFLNKAAKQTLAVS
-200 HEELINKPVSE
+200 ELGQLIDKSVSE

-218 ELMQSELKLLRN
+218 ELMESQLKLLRN

-236 QAAFKRADG
+236 QAAFRRADG
-245 VIILVEVFVSP
+245 IIILVELFVSP
-256 ADHEGAP
+256 AEHEGAP

-274 RKDSDAKLQQAVQII
+274 RKDSDTKLQQAVQII
-289 EHTMEGVLITDN
+289 EHTMEGVLTTDN
-301 QGLIDSVNPAFTEI
+301 QGMIDSVNPAFSEI
-315 TGYSEQEVIF
+315 TGYSETEIISQ
-325 KHPRKLISNRHST
+325 HPRILISDKHSP
-338 EFFDELWSEVNQTGS
+338 EFFDELWNEVIQTGS
-353 WRGEVWNQR
+353 WRGEIWNQR
-362 KNGEI
+362 KKGEI
-367 YPAWMTISCVEDEQG
+367 YPAWMTISCVQDEQG
-382 GGIEHYVIVFSDIT
+382 SIVHYVAVFSDIT
-396 SIKKT
+396 SIKQT

-438 HQLAVLFLDL
+438 RQLAVLFLDL

-470 ASRLQ
+470 ATRLQ

-497 NIDDPSQAA
+497 NVEDPSQAA
-506 VVASKIQENFK
+506 VVASKIQEKFK
-517 APFKIAGRELH
+517 APFRIAGRELH
-528 ITTSIG
+528 VTTSIG

-572 ELTKTAFERLLLETE
+572 ELTRTAFERLLLETE
-587 LRSAIQQDQLL
+587 LRSALHQNQLL

-606 LQNGE
+606 LHNGE
-611 MTGAEALLRWHHPR
+611 MTGAEAVLRWHHPR

-637 AEESGLIHEIGS
+637 AEESGLIHEIGN
-649 WVLQEACAQ
+649 WVLKEACEQ
-658 THYLHRQELFHG
+658 TRYLHRQGLFHG

-687 LRFEEIIGD
+687 LRFEQIIGE
-696 SKCPPNMLQLEVT
+696 SGCPPDMLQLEVT

-836 TFHHHFSSY
+836 TFHHHFSNY
-845 GS
+845 GR